1 MSTIYKLNFAN
12 GEFYIGQTSQ
22 PVSARISQHKVTR
35 GSGCPLLFTAWQ
47 YNEFVGYE
55 ILEDGIPQSE
65 VDAREIY
72 WIAALKPSL
81 NTLPGGK
88 AMRGLN
94 HPRAKYT
101 KEQIEDVVALYLNSA
116 LSYSEIAETTR
127 VEVGT
132 VHDILKER
140 KHTWVWEAIS
150 PEKRELARKL
160 RTPHYVVYDK
170 DNNRY
175 THEGSLPSFA
185 DQLGITIGQLNSL
198 LRGSESITGCS
209 TLPHPVIELTNPLDE
224 VFVLTLPRA
233 KEMLGQDDLSPFQI
247 RNVLTQATKSSA
259 GWSSR
264 ILHSTEELV
273 LQEKN
278 SVV

>member
-12 GEFYIGQTSQ
+12 GEFYVGQTSQ

-47 YNEFVGYE
+47 YNEFTGYE
-55 ILEDGIPQSE
+55 ILEDDIPQGE
-65 VDAREIY
+65 IDAREIY
-72 WIAALKPSL
+72 WIATLKPSL

-88 AMRGLN
+88 VMRGLN
-94 HPRAKYT
+94 HPRAKYS
-101 KEQIEDVVALYLNSA
+101 KEQIEDVVALYLNST

-140 KHTWVWEAIS
+140 KHAWVWEAIS
-150 PEKRELARKL
+150 AEKRELARKL
-160 RTPHYVVYDK
+160 RTPHYVVYGP
-170 DNNRY
+170 DNTKY
-175 THEGSLPSFA
+175 THQGTLPEFA
-185 DQLGITIGQLNSL
+185 NRLGITLGQLNSI
-198 LRGSESITGCS
+198 LRGSESITRFS
-209 TLPHPVIELTNPLDE
+209 TLPHPVIELTNPLE
-224 VFVLTLPRA
+224 ETFVLTLPRA
-233 KEMLGQDDLSPFQI
+233 KEMLLEDDLSPFQI
-247 RNVLTQATKSSA
+247 RSVLTQATKSSA

-264 ILHSTEELV
+264 ILHSTEDLL